1 MLPLFAHSRHIA
13 LPPVL
18 VYGFGAIF
26 GKITVIE
33 PPKISRSISDRV
45 DCPPIRLSCFGIISV
60 SVRQL
65 FYTEIGNGC
74 EMIDGFYLK
83 RLEELEF
90 DETKIREDFIFT
102 RYWIWEDDKNKAL
115 LDKVGN
121 GNISLIDIGDC
132 QSWNIIVTGEERGRM
147 WFFTDVGIQPCV
159 PNRGF
164 LSWFEY
170 WLDGNE
176 NYFGEF

>member
-1 MLPLFAHSRHIA
+1 MLISYVVIIRPCLGISFFA
-13 LPPVL
+13 
-18 VYGFGAIF
+18 
-26 GKITVIE
+26 
-33 PPKISRSISDRV
+33 
-45 DCPPIRLSCFGIISV
+45 SV
-60 SVRQL
+60 ES
-65 FYTEIGNGC
+65 
-74 EMIDGFYLK
+74 
-83 RLEELEF
+83 
-90 DETKIREDFIFT
+90 
-102 RYWIWEDDKNKAL
+102 

-121 GNISLIDIGDC
+121 GNVSLIDIGDC

>member
-1 MLPLFAHSRHIA
+1 M
-13 LPPVL
+13 VL
-18 VYGFGAIF
+18 ISYV
-26 GKITVIE
+26 VIIC
-33 PPKISRSISDRV
+33 PCLGISFSA
-45 DCPPIRLSCFGIISV
+45 SV
-60 SVRQL
+60 ES
-65 FYTEIGNGC
+65 
-74 EMIDGFYLK
+74 
-83 RLEELEF
+83 
-90 DETKIREDFIFT
+90 
-102 RYWIWEDDKNKAL
+102 

-132 QSWNIIVTGEERGRM
+132 QSWNIVVTGEERGRM